1 MVSGLSNRRK
11 LVQIEGITRVTL
23 SVRFK
28 IFFDHPI
35 PPGKLWIV
43 FPPKFVLS
51 GADLVYGTDGKFLH
65 RNGVFLIHRDVTHG
79 ENLYWSF
86 WKSES
91 YLAFDTDL
99 KILSRLITDSNGSF
113 PNGAVSDWKG
123 AIVSAVSMHFGPV
136 PHQRCLTH
144 VTRMAKRLLPEN
156 SPFAATRSLRK
167 IAQELIF
174 VENWQEEVDWLWS
187 LKVWEE
193 KYGYMLK
200 AKTIGVKTRKRW
212 WYTHGNL
219 RRGYRLLT
227 HEQEPF
233 FVHLN
238 HPLIKHSNNSLEG
251 VNSQLKQK
259 LGEHRGMRTNQ
270 QVSFLSWYLTFKRIK
285 SYQDLKKLWGVWKSE
300 FSADLPTRNLT

>member
-1 MVSGLSNRRK
+1 MGLSSRIK
-11 LVQIEGITRVTL
+11 LVQIEGVTRVTL

-35 PPGKLWIV
+35 PPEKLWIV
-43 FPPKFVLS
+43 FPPKIVLS
-51 GADLVYGTDGKFLH
+51 KTDWVYGTDGKFLH
-65 RNGVFLIHRDVTHG
+65 RDGVFLIHRDVTNG

-91 YLAFDTDL
+91 YFAFDSDL
-99 KILSRLITDSNGSF
+99 KVLSRLINNSNGNL
-113 PNGAVSDWKG
+113 PKGTISDWKG
-123 AIVSAVSMHFGPV
+123 AIVTAVNMHFGPI

-156 SPFAATRSLRK
+156 SPFAATRSLRQ
-167 IAQELIF
+167 ISQELIS
-174 VENWQEEVDWLWS
+174 VKYWQDEVDWLWS
-187 LKVWEE
+187 LKVWEK
-193 KYGYMLK
+193 KYGFMLK
-200 AKTIGVKTRKRW
+200 EKTIGVRTKKKW

-219 RRGYRLLT
+219 RRGFRLLT

-238 HPLIKHSNNSLEG
+238 QPLINHSNNSLEG
-251 VNSQLKQK
+251 INSQLKQK
-259 LGEHRGMRTNQ
+259 LGEHRGMKIQQ

-285 SYQDLKKLWGVWKSE
+285 NKPDFKKLWDVWKSE
-300 FSADLPTRNLT
+300 FLADLPTRNFT

>member
-1 MVSGLSNRRK
+1 MVSGLSSRRK
-11 LVQIEGITRVTL
+11 LVQIERVTRVTL

-28 IFFDHPI
+28 IFFDHPL
-35 PPGKLWIV
+35 PPGKLWTV
-43 FPPKFVLS
+43 FPPQIVLS
-51 GADLVYGTDGKFLH
+51 RTDWVYGTDGKFLH

-86 WKSES
+86 WRSES

-99 KILSRLITDSNGSF
+99 KLLSRLIMDSGGNL
-113 PNGAVSDWKG
+113 PKGAISDWKG
-123 AIVSAVSMHFGPV
+123 AIVAAVNIHFGPI

-156 SPFAATRSLRK
+156 SPFAATRLLRK
-167 IAQELIF
+167 IAQDLIF
-174 VENWQEEVDWLWS
+174 VEFWQDEADWLWS

-200 AKTIGVKTRKRW
+200 EKTIGVKTRKIW

-219 RRGYRLLT
+219 RRGYRLST

-233 FVHLN
+233 FVHLD
-238 HPLIKHSNNSLEG
+238 HPLISHSNNSLEG

-259 LGEHRGMRTNQ
+259 LGEHRGMKTNQ
-270 QVSFLSWYLTFKRIK
+270 QISFLSWYLTFKRIK
-285 SYQDLKKLWGVWKSE
+285 NRPELKKLWDVWKKE
-300 FSADLPTRNLT
+300 ISADLPTRNLT

>member
-1 MVSGLSNRRK
+1 MVLGLSSRRK

-35 PPGKLWIV
+35 PPEKLWIV
-43 FPPKFVLS
+43 FPPRIALS
-51 GADLVYGTDGKFLH
+51 KTDWVYGTDGKFLH
-65 RNGVFLIHRDVTHG
+65 RVGVFLIHRDVTNG

-86 WKSES
+86 RKSES
-91 YLAFDTDL
+91 YFAFDTDL
-99 KILSRLITDSNGSF
+99 KRLSGLIIDSSGNL
-113 PNGAVSDWKG
+113 PKGAISDWKG
-123 AIVSAVSMHFGPV
+123 AIVASVNMHFGEV

-144 VTRMAKRLLPEN
+144 VTRIAKRLLPEN
-156 SPFAATRSLRK
+156 SPFVATRSLRT

-174 VENWQEEVDWLWS
+174 VKFWQDEVDWLWS
-187 LKVWEE
+187 LKVWEK
-193 KYGYMLK
+193 KYGNMLK
-200 AKTIGVKTRKRW
+200 EKTVGVKTRKKW

-227 HEQEPF
+227 YEQEPF

-238 HPLIKHSNNSLEG
+238 NPLVNHSNNSLEG

-259 LGEHRGMRTNQ
+259 LGEHRGMKTNQ

-285 SYQDLKKLWGVWKSE
+285 NKPELKKLWDMWKSE
-300 FSADLPTRNLT
+300 FLADLPTRNFT

>member
-1 MVSGLSNRRK
+1 MVLSENVSRK
-11 LVQIEGITRVTL
+11 TISI
-23 SVRFK
+23 RFK

-43 FPPKFVLS
+43 FPPKIVLS
-51 GADLVYGTDGKFLH
+51 QTDWVYGTDGKFLH
-65 RNGVFLIHRDVTHG
+65 RDGVFLIHRDVTHG

-99 KILSRLITDSNGSF
+99 KILSGLITGSNGNL
-113 PNGAVSDWKG
+113 PKGAISDWKG
-123 AIVSAVSMHFGPV
+123 AIVVAVSMHFGPV

-156 SPFAATRSLRK
+156 SPFAATRLLRQ

-174 VENWQEEVDWLWS
+174 VEFWQDEVDWLWS
-187 LKVWEE
+187 LKLWEE
-193 KYGYMLK
+193 KYAYMLK
-200 AKTIGVKTRKRW
+200 EKTIGVKTRKKW

-227 HEQEPF
+227 YEQEPF
-233 FVHLN
+233 FVHLD
-238 HPLIKHSNNSLEG
+238 HPLINHSNNSLEG

-259 LGEHRGMRTNQ
+259 LGEHRGMKTNQ

-285 SYQDLKKLWGVWKSE
+285 NKTELKKLWDVWKEE
-300 FSADLPTRNLT
+300 FSADLPTQNVT